1 MPIMK
6 KILCVAMFSPVVC
19 AGHAAAA
26 DLSGVRLFGVADA
39 AVSYS
44 NGGDHTVKLNSGMGS
59 TSRFGLTGTEDLGGG
74 YTLSFLLE
82 SAVGLDTGAA
92 GGTTLQRDSSLFNR
106 EANITLGSPRTGYL
120 KLGRQYPAMMSLA
133 LDPFVGVSGFSPFT
147 SIVGGNS
154 DLGNGASMGDSR
166 ISNAISYTSMNLGGV
181 TSQVLYA
188 PRERNDAG
196 YHRTADYGIEA
207 HFAHGP
213 LLYLGGQ
220 YNVVYTD
227 PTALVPAVKN
237 IWSGVGVQYQLGA
250 STLGYSLNVIAPE
263 TAGSRVAQ
271 NHMLSLVYQ
280 SQPRHTVQLALM
292 YRNVAGHHALNSF
305 TAGFGY
311 SYNFSKTVSVY
322 TRIGGV
328 LNNSEGIST
337 LAATPV
343 SAAGN
348 DVRVLAL
355 GLRQRF

>member
-1 MPIMK
+1 MTMK
-6 KILCVAMFSPVVC
+6 KILMA
-19 AGHAAAA
+19 AILGHALYAAHAGAA
-26 DLSGVRLFGVADA
+26 DRSSIRLFGVADA
-39 AVSYS
+39 AVAYS

-82 SAVGLDTGAA
+82 SAVGLDTGSA

-106 EANITLGSPRTGYL
+106 EANITLGSPHTGYL

-133 LDPFVGVSGFSPFT
+133 LDPFLGVSGFSPFT

-166 ISNAISYTSMNLGGV
+166 ISNAISYTTMNLGGV
-181 TSQVLYA
+181 TGQLLYA

-196 YHRTADYGIEA
+196 YHHAADYGIEA
-207 HFAHGP
+207 HFARGP

-220 YNVVYTD
+220 YNVLYTD

-237 IWSGVGVQYQLGA
+237 IWSGVGVQYQLGP

-271 NHMLSLVYQ
+271 NHMFSLVYQ
-280 SQPRHTVQLALM
+280 PQPRHTVQLALI
-292 YRNVAGHHALNSF
+292 YRNVAGHHALNSY

-311 SYNFSKTVSVY
+311 NYNFSKTAAIY

-355 GLRQRF
+355 GIRKRF